1 MSKQNTKLPK
11 WFKGQLY
18 DKGDTVKNPFS
29 GEVYEL
35 NNVELSMYDYIVG
48 SQYVMEVAPRT
59 VTSEQ
64 VTVNKDVTINGN
76 SRTLDADFTKTD
88 NGNNSAIGVQ
98 ADGVT
103 IQ

>member
-64 VTVNKDVTINGN
+64 VTDFHKA
-76 SRTLDADFTKTD
+76 LDWFRKHNIDAYMVLLD
-88 NGNNSAIGVQ
+88 
-98 ADGVT
+98 
-103 IQ
+103 